1 MIEDA
6 NTVLTKDLIRCRLE
20 RGAVRPRFV
29 DTADTAL
36 LQFAEQLLQVYRAPS
51 APTRGEVEE
60 LTAALLTAHADPQL
74 ARGLDKVLADRC
86 EFAVATG
93 LDYPAWRAAVFKAS
107 GEVLGQGAPA
117 ALEQYREV
125 VVARSGVPA
134 EVVTQGLYADLPA
147 NDRLTRFRDLSPRQ
161 LLERYNVGLVQAL
174 LLRSA
179 ALDVVVTSPDPARMR
194 RLLKYLRFFRL
205 LARLTEEPGA
215 RGDEPGALHLRIDG
229 PTSLFAEAKRYGLQL
244 ACFFPA
250 ICGLDTWRLDAVVEW
265 KGQPRPLRL
274 TQENG
279 LVSHYRN
286 FSAYVPEE
294 IRLYH
299 EHFRRTAAGWRITG
313 QTPFLRGPGQE
324 MVFPDLSFTRA
335 DGTVLHVELF
345 HRWHA
350 GPLRDRLRLV
360 QERPELPLIIGV
372 DAALTR
378 DPEVEAALAGS
389 GWFQERGFTFRDY
402 PTVSKTLACLERAA
416 VRSGRGD
423 RQ

>member
-1 MIEDA
+1 VDSTDDA
-6 NTVLTKDLIRCRLE
+6 LQ
-20 RGAVRPRFV
+20 
-29 DTADTAL
+29 
-36 LQFAEQLLQVYRAPS
+36 QFAERLLLVYRAP
-51 APTRGEVEE
+51 ATPTRGEVEE
-60 LTAALLTAHADPQL
+60 MAEALLGSHPDPLL
-74 ARGLDKVLADRC
+74 ARGLNKLLLDRC
-86 EFAVATG
+86 EFAVAEG
-93 LDYPAWRAAVFKAS
+93 QDYPAWRAAVFRVS
-107 GEVLGQGAPA
+107 GE
-117 ALEQYREV
+117 ALRQ
-125 VVARSGVPA
+125 GVPA
-134 EVVTQGLYADLPA
+134 DLGQYRDAVLAGSGMPAEVAAQGLYADLPE
-147 NDRLTRFRDLSPRQ
+147 NDRLTRFRDLTPRQ
-161 LLERYNVGLVQAL
+161 VLERYNVGLVQAL
-174 LLRSA
+174 LLRAA
-179 ALDVVVTSPDPARMR
+179 ALDVVVDSPDAAKMR

-205 LARLTEEPGA
+205 LARLSREPG
-215 RGDEPGALHLRIDG
+215 GAPEAAAALRLHIDG
-229 PTSLFAEAKRYGLQL
+229 PASLFAEAKRYGLQL

-250 ICGLDTWRLDAVVEW
+250 ICGLDVWRLDAVVEW

-274 TQENG
+274 TQDCG

-294 IRLYH
+294 IRMFH
-299 EHFRRTAAGWRITG
+299 EHFGRTVAEWRITG
-313 QTPFLRGPGQE
+313 QTPFLHGRGQE

-350 GPLRDRLRLV
+350 GPLRERLLLV
-360 QERPELPLIIGV
+360 QECPDLPLIMGV
-372 DAALTR
+372 DVALAR